1 MDSNELPE
9 GWRENV
15 LIENVNKNRAWN
27 KAKDDIRDWNMEHED
42 ALMEINNINRNDQE
56 VDDLENQSLPSDDD
70 MENIWR
76 KKIKQNGKEEIFQ
89 KGLLHIQQKNF
100 LKFFLEKQKVAWM
113 EHLNPAVS
121 YGSNY
126 LFVWSKLVVFGFLLY
141 GVCCMIN
148 LK

>member
-27 KAKDDIRDWNMEHED
+27 KAKDYIRDWNMEHED

-76 KKIKQNGKEEIFQ
+76 KKIK
-89 KGLLHIQQKNF
+89 
-100 LKFFLEKQKVAWM
+100 
-113 EHLNPAVS
+113 
-121 YGSNY
+121 
-126 LFVWSKLVVFGFLLY
+126 
-141 GVCCMIN
+141 
-148 LK
+148 